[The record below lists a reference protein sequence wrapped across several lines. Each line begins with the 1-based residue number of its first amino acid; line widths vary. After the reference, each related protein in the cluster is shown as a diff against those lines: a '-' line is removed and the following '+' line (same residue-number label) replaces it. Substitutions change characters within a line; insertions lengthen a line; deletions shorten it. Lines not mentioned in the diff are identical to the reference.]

1 MREQA
6 KVKVPI
12 DWKQAAKKINGTFVI
27 MIVYIIV
34 ISILK
39 PEFLSVSNLGNLIR
53 AVSIVGIMG
62 SALTLVMLTGNT
74 DLSTGYML
82 SLVSCVACNYADRN
96 QFLAVLLPI
105 LVGAVCGCLNGF
117 LVGKLRINAFVTT
130 LGMSY
135 VYAAVTQH
143 YTNSKYLAA
152 TSNGWFKF
160 MGQGY
165 IFGVIP
171 MPVVIFAVVA
181 ILFSFVLRKT
191 VFGAQIYA
199 VGTNPVS
206 ANFSG
211 ISSVRVVWL
220 SYILGGATVGLAG
233 AVLCARSMSAQPLMG
248 AGYEF
253 EVLTAVALGGLNLAG
268 GRGSVLGTVLGVIFV
283 GVLKNSFNI
292 LGLSSGIQY
301 LILGVLLMISV
312 KAALDKDG
320 GV

>member
-1 MREQA
+1 MSEQVKA
-6 KVKVPI
+6 KQPFE
-12 DWKQAAKKINGTFVI
+12 WKQLFKKVNGTFVI

-39 PEFLSVSNLGNLIR
+39 PDFLTVTNLANLVR

-82 SLVSCVACNYADRN
+82 SLVACVACNHADSN
-96 QFLAVLLPI
+96 PVLAVILPI
-105 LVGAVCGCLNGF
+105 VVGAVCGCINGF
-117 LVGKLRINAFVTT
+117 FVGKMKINAFVTT

-152 TSNGWFKF
+152 TSDGWFKF
-160 MGQGY
+160 LGQGY
-165 IFGVIP
+165 VFGVIP
-171 MPVVIFAVVA
+171 MPVVIFAAAAV
-181 ILFSFVLRKT
+181 IYTFVLRRT

-199 VGTNPVS
+199 VGTNPTS

-233 AVLCARSMSAQPLMG
+233 VVLCARSMSAQPLMG

-268 GRGSVLGTVLGVIFV
+268 GRGSVAGTVLGVIFV
-283 GVLKNSFNI
+283 GILKNSFNI
-292 LGLSSGIQY
+292 LGLSSGLQY

-312 KAALDKDG
+312 KAALDKEG

>member
-1 MREQA
+1 MTEQTRI
-6 KVKVPI
+6 KQTF
-12 DWKQAAKKINGTFVI
+12 DWKRALKKINGTFVI
-27 MIVYIIV
+27 MLVYIIV
-34 ISILK
+34 VSILK
-39 PEFLSVSNLGNLIR
+39 PEFLSVGNLGNLVR

-82 SLVSCVACNYADRN
+82 SLVACVACNYADKN
-96 QFLAVLLPI
+96 QFLAVLLPV
-105 LVGAVCGCLNGF
+105 LVGALCGCLNGF
-117 LVGKLRINAFVTT
+117 LVGKMKINAFVTT

-160 MGQGY
+160 LGQGY
-165 IFGVIP
+165 VLKVIP

-181 ILFSFVLRKT
+181 LIYTFVLRKT

-211 ISSVRVVWL
+211 ISSVKVVWL

-268 GRGSVLGTVLGVIFV
+268 GRGTVLGTVLGVIFV

-301 LILGVLLMISV
+301 LILGILLMISV

>member
-1 MREQA
+1 MNEQA
-6 KVKVPI
+6 KVKQPT
-12 DWKQAAKKINGTFVI
+12 DWKALLKKANGTIVI
-27 MIVYIIV
+27 LIVYVIV

-39 PEFLSVSNLGNLIR
+39 PEFLSVSNLGNLVR

-74 DLSTGYML
+74 DLSAGYML
-82 SLVSCVACNYADRN
+82 SLVSCIACNYADKN
-96 QFLAVLLPI
+96 QFLALVLPI
-105 LVGAVCGCLNGF
+105 LAGAACGCINGF
-117 LVGKLRINAFVTT
+117 LVGKMKINAFVTT

-135 VYAAVTQH
+135 VYAAASQH

-160 MGQGY
+160 LGQGY
-165 IFGVIP
+165 LFNVIP
-171 MPVVIFAVVA
+171 IPVVIFAVMA
-181 ILFSFVLRKT
+181 LIFTFVLRKT
-191 VFGAQIYA
+191 VFGAQVYA
-199 VGTNPVS
+199 VGTNPTS

-211 ISSVRVVWL
+211 ISSSKVIWL

-253 EVLTAVALGGLNLAG
+253 EVVTAVALGGLNLSG
-268 GRGSVLGTVLGVIFV
+268 GRGTVLGTVLGVVFV

-301 LILGVLLMISV
+301 LILGALLMVSV